1 MREKLIACINKNTND
16 NNYEKLQKNN
26 EILLKIFAYLK
37 EQNDYYKNQINFQLK
52 NNTCKINKIKNNLR
66 NVKNKINKNLNKSQ
80 IIELKNNDYDRE
92 IYKLKTKINSCNSD
106 NGDIDSIKSK
116 YNIFE
121 NKINEKNNRIRELE
135 NENYNLK
142 IRYNSINEKYQNIYL
157 NNQNLQLKINEY
169 ENMCK
174 RQENIRNA
182 KSKNNINK
190 TRYSYSYYRPNI
202 IND

>member
-1 MREKLIACINKNTND
+1 MFTE
-16 NNYEKLQKNN
+16 
-26 EILLKIFAYLK
+26 LK
-37 EQNDYYKNQINFQLK
+37 EQNDYYKNKVNFQLQ
-52 NNTCKINKIKNNLR
+52 NNTYKINKIRNDLINL
-66 NVKNKINKNLNKSQ
+66 KNKINKNLNKSQ
-80 IIELKNNDYDRE
+80 IIELKNNDYDKE

-106 NGDIDSIKSK
+106 TGDIDSIKSK

-121 NKINEKNNRIRELE
+121 KKFNEKNNRIRELE

-157 NNQNLQLKINEY
+157 NNQNLKLKINEY

-174 RQENIRNA
+174 KYENIRNA

-190 TRYSYSYYRPNI
+190 TTYSYSYYKPNV
-202 IND
+202 INDSNYISKKYYSEIF